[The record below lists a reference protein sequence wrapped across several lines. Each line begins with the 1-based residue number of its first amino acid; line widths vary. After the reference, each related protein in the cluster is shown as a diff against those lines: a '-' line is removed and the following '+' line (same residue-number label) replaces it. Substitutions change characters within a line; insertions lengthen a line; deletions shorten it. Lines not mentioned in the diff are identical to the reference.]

1 MAFTLSAE
9 REARATELISRYPE
23 PRAACI
29 PILHLCQEQEGWVS
43 PDAIAFT
50 AEKLGMTTAQVK
62 GVVTFYT
69 SFHQEQAPENTI
81 WVCRTVGCEILGA
94 KRVQEH
100 LEKRFEATPGH
111 KSKCG
116 KYLLKKAECLAAC
129 GQGPMVQINDD
140 YYENLTLEKL
150 DQILDKIDAGQSAAE
165 FVEKGVSTPP
175 PSIPPKAGGSSLPPR
190 SVPPAAG
197 GSVRPPAAASNPPP
211 AGASSPPPA
220 GASNPPPAGSTPP
233 ASNRPPAKD

>member
-9 REARATELISRYPE
+9 REARATELTARYPE

-43 PDAIAFT
+43 PEAIAFT
-50 AEKLGMTTAQVK
+50 AERLGMTTAQVK

-69 SFHQEQAPENTI
+69 SFHQEPAPANTV

-100 LEKRFEATPGH
+100 LEQRLGCTPGH
-111 KSKCG
+111 RSKCG

-140 YYENLTLEKL
+140 YHENLTLAKL
-150 DQILDKIDAGQSAAE
+150 DAIMDEYDAKTPAPQDAGDAAQAE
-165 FVEKGVSTPP
+165 
-175 PSIPPKAGGSSLPPR
+175 
-190 SVPPAAG
+190 
-197 GSVRPPAAASNPPP
+197 
-211 AGASSPPPA
+211 
-220 GASNPPPAGSTPP
+220 
-233 ASNRPPAKD
+233 D